1 MHERRDERDENGRD
15 EQHEQL
21 TAACSVLAALALAR
35 SRAGTRLDM
44 RGFGRAA
51 QGRTMSVISMLFS

>member
-1 MHERRDERDENGRD
+1 MAIKIPAARAARR
-15 EQHEQL
+15 
-21 TAACSVLAALALAR
+21 TALLGLLAALALAR